1 MQERQVMPSAA
12 KERVLYEK
20 PENGAGKSLSDQ
32 TVQEKTAGGLH
43 PIRKQTKKN
52 AADHTA

>member
-1 MQERQVMPSAA
+1 MPSAA

-20 PENGAGKSLSDQ
+20 PEHGAGKSLSDQ

-43 PIRKQTKKN
+43 PIRKQTKKK